1 MFMTYFLLILPF
13 IFDKTDKKK
22 LLINKKDDTLIE
34 NLFNGIILLNLNLE
48 ILKINNEALKL
59 LDWEFDKVY
68 KTNFL
73 LHFDFLIKKIMIKK
87 MAKII
92 LEKNSEKKNY
102 DQIIISKNSSKKIIL
117 LIIKI
122 AKKEKQI
129 VGIILKIEDITR
141 KIKINKRKT
150 NFLNNISHELCTP
163 LFNIQSFIKLLQ
175 SSSTT
180 LKKEEVTE
188 FLNITNKEILR
199 LSRLVNTTLNISKF
213 NYKNMYIFSKIFL
226 GDVFNEFIQIY
237 NIRLKE
243 KKINIIKEIQN
254 DLNPILAKKD
264 LLFQVFDNLI
274 GNAVKFS
281 NLNGIIVFRAYQISN
296 KNTVKIRIEIGDG
309 GIGVLKL
316 LQKNIFRRF
325 SILNDELNPI
335 FGNGLG
341 LSITKK
347 ILEKQGSNI
356 SFSSDYNEGI
366 IFFIDFIMSTKNN

>member
-1 MFMTYFLLILPF
+1 MAYFLLFLPF
-13 IFDKTDKKK
+13 IFYKTNKTK
-22 LLINKKDDTLIE
+22 LLISEKDDILIE
-34 NLFNGIILLNLNLE
+34 NLFDGIILLNLNLE
-48 ILKINNEALKL
+48 IIKINNEALKL

-73 LHFDFLIKKIMIKK
+73 LHFDFPIKKIIIKK
-87 MAKII
+87 IEKII
-92 LEKNSEKKNY
+92 LEKNYEEKNY
-102 DQIIISKNSSKKIIL
+102 DQIIISKNSYKKTIL

-122 AKKEKQI
+122 AKKEKKI
-129 VGIILKIEDITR
+129 VGIVLKIDDITR
-141 KIKINKRKT
+141 KIKTNKRKA
-150 NFLNNISHELCTP
+150 NFLNNISHELRTP

-180 LKKEEVTE
+180 LKKEEINE

-199 LSRLVNTTLNISKF
+199 LTRLVNTTLNISKF
-213 NYKNMYIFSKIFL
+213 NYKNMYIFSTIFL
-226 GDVFNEFIQIY
+226 ADVFNEFIQIY

-281 NLNGIIVFRAYQISN
+281 NFNGIIIFRAYQISN
-296 KNTVKIRIEIGDG
+296 KNSLKVRIEIGDG
-309 GIGVLKL
+309 GIGILKVV
-316 LQKNIFRRF
+316 QKNIFRRF
-325 SILNDELNPI
+325 SILNNELNTI
-335 FGNGLG
+335 YGNGLG

-347 ILEKQGSNI
+347 ILEKQGSTI

-366 IFFIDFIMSTKNN
+366 IFFIDFIISTKNN

>member
-1 MFMTYFLLILPF
+1 MAYFLLFLPF
-13 IFDKTDKKK
+13 IFYKTNKTK
-22 LLINKKDDTLIE
+22 LLISEKDDILIE
-34 NLFNGIILLNLNLE
+34 NLFDGIILLNLNLE
-48 ILKINNEALKL
+48 IIKINNEALKL

-73 LHFDFLIKKIMIKK
+73 LHFDFPIKKIIIKK
-87 MAKII
+87 IEKII
-92 LEKNSEKKNY
+92 LEKNYEEKNY
-102 DQIIISKNSSKKIIL
+102 DQIIISKNSYKKTIL

-122 AKKEKQI
+122 AKKEKKI
-129 VGIILKIEDITR
+129 VGIVLKIDDITR
-141 KIKINKRKT
+141 KIKTNKRKA
-150 NFLNNISHELCTP
+150 NFLNNISHELRTP

-180 LKKEEVTE
+180 LKKEEINE

-199 LSRLVNTTLNISKF
+199 LTRLVNTILNISKF
-213 NYKNMYIFSKIFL
+213 NYKNMYIFSTIFL
-226 GDVFNEFIQIY
+226 ADVFNEFIQIY

-281 NLNGIIVFRAYQISN
+281 NFNGIIIFRAYQISN
-296 KNTVKIRIEIGDG
+296 KNSLKVRIEIGDG
-309 GIGVLKL
+309 GIGILKVV
-316 LQKNIFRRF
+316 QKNIFRRF
-325 SILNDELNPI
+325 SILNNELNTI
-335 FGNGLG
+335 YGNGLG

-347 ILEKQGSNI
+347 ILEKQGSTI

-366 IFFIDFIMSTKNN
+366 IFFIDFIISTKNN